1 MAAEICMQLSTSASM
16 RVLAQN
22 SPTQSLPK
30 CNLSTIRGF
39 TRSFPMSSSFVS
51 NPSFVSS
58 PTRSRNSGILCKAS
72 EAVNQVLNVN
82 DSNWKELVLES
93 PIPVLVDFWAPWCG
107 PCKLI
112 APLVDELA
120 KEYAG
125 KVAVFKLDTDVS
137 PKVATEYGIKSI
149 PTILFFKNGERIDC
163 VIGAVSK
170 SILAEKINKYL
181 SS

>member
-16 RVLAQN
+16 RVIAQN
-22 SPTQSLPK
+22 SHTQSLPK
-30 CNLSTIRGF
+30 SNLSTIRGF
-39 TRSFPMSSSFVS
+39 TRSFPMLSST
-51 NPSFVSS
+51 PSFVSS
-58 PTRSRNSGILCKAS
+58 PRRSRNSGIICKAS
-72 EAVNQVLNVN
+72 EAVQVINVT
-82 DSNWKELVLES
+82 DSSWKELVLES
-93 PIPVLVDFWAPWCG
+93 PVPVLVDFWAPWCG

-120 KEYAG
+120 KDYAG
-125 KVAVFKLDTDVS
+125 KIRVYKLDTDVS

-170 SILAEKINKYL
+170 TVLSEKIDKYL
-181 SS
+181 SA